1 MDLIEDLEKY
11 DLKLNKENLEKIEA
25 SPESLDPRIQVNTIL
40 LLNRPNRNFI
50 IFGFII
56 SFINFINRRI
66 FLKNELER
74 LNRCAAHINKLEN
87 ELEVR
92 FYFII

>member
-25 SPESLDPRIQVNTIL
+25 SPESLDPRIQVNIIL
-40 LLNRPNRNFI
+40 LLNRPNRNLI
-50 IFGFII
+50 IFSLF
-56 SFINFINRRI
+56 SL
-66 FLKNELER
+66 LKNELER

-92 FYFII
+92 FYL